1 MQRVEDAAESCRDK
15 IMKHQRPLKLLVGLL
30 VLLAAAGCGRGRRPA
45 NFLLV
50 TLDTQR
56 ADYIGAYGSGAA
68 TPRIDALARDGILFR
83 NAYSL
88 IPITMPAHASIFFSE
103 PPHEVKNYNNG
114 QRVGVKRSRP
124 SLANLFRKEGF
135 ATGAFVSLGVL
146 ASQQGLNQGF
156 DNYEDAFPGDR
167 WYLSAGEVNQRV
179 FPWLEK
185 NKDRPFFLWVHYSDP
200 HDPYATPDAPQDL
213 TLYLNDGRIF
223 DTSLQR
229 YTLNEVTLNLKSG
242 KNELR
247 LDFRNEFDPRP
258 DHFLGRLDL
267 IEFSPPLKKGELEA
281 DFRRGWFRRD
291 TDNVYFFKGE
301 SAVDI
306 INPGGP
312 KQVRLTFRGKPLL
325 SVEAARTCYRREV
338 EYMDGEVGRL
348 WDKLREL
355 GLYDKTGILL
365 VGDHGEGLGEYHNDF
380 GDPHVGHVHYL
391 YGVYMKVPLIL
402 KRTMSVDGGL
412 ERREIATL
420 LDVAPTVAGMMGIR
434 PPAGFRGRDLFRLK
448 PNADRSFFEETYRP
462 EAVRDRF
469 GLFAFPWHMIF
480 SPEERKFELFNLG
493 RDPQETSDLYATEGS
508 SPEAAALRQRLEDF
522 TRRVLSEKEDIQVDD
537 KTKEMLRALGYIR

>member
-1 MQRVEDAAESCRDK
+1 VDAVESRRRE
-15 IMKHQRPLKLLVGLL
+15 IMKYHGPFNLLTGLL
-30 VLLAAAGCGRGRRPA
+30 LALAAAGCGRGPRPR
-45 NFLLV
+45 NFILV

-56 ADYIGAYGSGAA
+56 ADYVGVYGPGAS
-68 TPRIDALARDGILFR
+68 TPWIDSLARDGILFR

-114 QRVGVKRSRP
+114 QPVGVKRSRP
-124 SLANLFRKEGF
+124 SLANLFRKKGF
-135 ATGAFVSLGVL
+135 VTGAFVSLGVL
-146 ASQQGLNQGF
+146 SSRQGLDQGF
-156 DNYEDAFPGDR
+156 DTYGDAFPEDR
-167 WYLSAGEVNQRV
+167 WYLSAGEVNERV
-179 FPWLEK
+179 LPWLEK

-200 HDPYATPDAPQDL
+200 HDPYCPPGAPKDL
-213 TLYLNDGRIF
+213 TLYLNGDRVL

-229 YTLNEVTLNLKSG
+229 YTLNEVTLDLKPG

-267 IEFSPPLKKGELEA
+267 VEFSPPLQRGVLEA
-281 DFRRGWFRRD
+281 DFRRGWFRRE

-306 INPGGP
+306 LNPGRL
-312 KQVRLTFRGKPLL
+312 KQVRLTFRGKPVL

-348 WDKLREL
+348 WNKLREL
-355 GLYDKTGILL
+355 GLYDKTAVLL

-391 YGVYMKVPLIL
+391 YGVYMRVPLII
-402 KRTMSVDGGL
+402 KRAASRGGGS

-420 LDVAPTVAGMMGIR
+420 LDVAPTVAGMMGIG
-434 PPAGFRGRDLFRLK
+434 PPAGFRGRDLFRLRK
-448 PNADRSFFEETYRP
+448 NDDRSFFEETYRP
-462 EAVRDRF
+462 EAVRNRF
-469 GLFAFPWHMIF
+469 GLFAFPWHLIF
-480 SPEERKFELFNLG
+480 SPEERKFELYNLKS
-493 RDPQETSDLYATEGS
+493 DPQETSDVYAGEGAR
-508 SPEAAALRQRLEDF
+508 PEAAALRQRLEDF
-522 TRRVLSEKEDIQVDD
+522 TRRVLSEKEDIQIDE
-537 KTKEMLRALGYIR
+537 KTKEMLRSLGYIR